1 MKGQPSFISSI
12 AKCSLETGRGV
23 ETRRKG
29 EKRKAAEHFEN
40 RLFVFSIF
48 FFLHQ
53 LLALNTA
60 FFYFLRGYSYIK
72 LSPCLFRVPSH
83 RLKERQVH
91 GIEPST
97 HDGGMKKRTH
107 EIFF

>member
-40 RLFVFSIF
+40 RLFCLYHF

-53 LLALNTA
+53 LLALNTT
-60 FFYFLRGYSYIK
+60 FF
-72 LSPCLFRVPSH
+72 
-83 RLKERQVH
+83 
-91 GIEPST
+91 
-97 HDGGMKKRTH
+97 
-107 EIFF
+107 IFFERIQLYKIVSLSLSRAVS